1 MEKHLRTYETI
12 CITKVDMP
20 DDKFGSLMER
30 CKSAVTQDGKG
41 EVLMTDDWGRAKIA
55 YTIGKDNRGRWT
67 YLRFKSLPE
76 GVDEIQRSLKI
87 NEYVLR
93 QLTVRTSEDGS
104 DYTSLRENMPKELQD
119 RDRPRDWR
127 DERGPRREFGGP
139 RREYGGGGGRGDYGD
154 HRGGAYGDESRGRSE
169 GGYDA
174 PGAGDVSGAGD
185 EE

>member
-1 MEKHLRTYETI
+1 MDKHLRTYETI

-20 DDKFGSLMER
+20 DDKYASLLDR
-30 CKSAVTQDGKG
+30 CKSAITAEGKG

-76 GVDEIQRSLKI
+76 GVNEIQRGLKI
-87 NEYVLR
+87 NEFVLR

-104 DYTSLRENMPKELQD
+104 DYNSLRENMARELQD

-127 DERGPRREFGGP
+127 EERGGP
-139 RREYGGGGGRGDYGD
+139 RGRRDYGD
-154 HRGGAYGDESRGRSE
+154 GGGYRGGH
-169 GGYDA
+169 GGYNDDRRGGNDYEA
-174 PGAGDVSGAGD
+174 PAGSDVSDISAD
-185 EE
+185 EEEQN